1 MWEIPHQEFNP
12 CNIRRYMLQ
21 INATHAVKIA
31 KLSIKRSNIFKMREF
46 ILETNPVDAMDVEV
60 FIVK

>member
-1 MWEIPHQEFNP
+1 
-12 CNIRRYMLQ
+12 MLE

-31 KLSIKRSNIFKMREF
+31 KLSIKRSSIFKMREF
-46 ILETNPVDAMDVEV
+46 ILETNPVEAMDVEV